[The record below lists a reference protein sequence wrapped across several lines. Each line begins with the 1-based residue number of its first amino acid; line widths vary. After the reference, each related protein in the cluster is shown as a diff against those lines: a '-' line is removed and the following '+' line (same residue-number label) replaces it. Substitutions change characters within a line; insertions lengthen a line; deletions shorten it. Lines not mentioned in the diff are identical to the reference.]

1 MPDMESIT
9 PSKALDYRFNY
20 VRNAFRR
27 TDVKSLQQQQ
37 VQRSQDLKLTSEK
50 VGRLSRKIN
59 LKNYPRNGLSRLIN
73 LVT

>member
-1 MPDMESIT
+1 MPNIESIT

-20 VRNAFRR
+20 VRSAFRK
-27 TDVKSLQQQQ
+27 TDTQSLTQLRL
-37 VQRSQDLKLTSEK
+37 QRSQDLKLTAEE

-59 LKNYPRNGLSRLIN
+59 LNNYPRNGLSRLIN